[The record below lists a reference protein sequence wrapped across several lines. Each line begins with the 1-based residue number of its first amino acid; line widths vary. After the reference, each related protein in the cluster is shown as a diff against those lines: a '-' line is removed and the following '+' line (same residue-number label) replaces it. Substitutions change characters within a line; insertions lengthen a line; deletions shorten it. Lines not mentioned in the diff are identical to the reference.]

1 MILSDW
7 VLCDDICPNLRD
19 LRLTEGEGA
28 PLGYLLD
35 KLHSVL
41 NLRFVREDWK
51 VDTLTESFFA

>member
-41 NLRFVREDWK
+41 NLRFVRED
-51 VDTLTESFFA
+51 